1 MGRVVVLEQGIKA
14 MGEER
19 EVVQILREEAEA
31 LQNRVRLPSRA
42 KLHLVTRAGVGPRGA
57 FSQVMMRG
65 SGALAIEFGTRRRR
79 AIAPLRSALRGG
91 F

>member
-1 MGRVVVLEQGIKA
+1 MSRVEILEAGITA

-19 EVVQILREEAEA
+19 EVVQILRDKAND
-31 LQNRVRLPSRA
+31 LKGRVRLPSRA
-42 KLHLVTRAGVGPRGA
+42 KLTLSTRAGVGPRGA
-57 FSQVMMRG
+57 FSQVMMHG

>member
-1 MGRVVVLEQGIKA
+1 MSSVHILEAGIKA

-19 EVVQILREEAEA
+19 EVVAILREKAND
-31 LQNRVRLPSRA
+31 LKGRVRLPSRA
-42 KLHLVTRAGVGPRGA
+42 KLSLSTRAGVGPRGS
-57 FSQVMMRG
+57 FSQVMMQG
-65 SGALAIEFGTRRRR
+65 SGALAIEFGTRKRR